1 MCSGW
6 RMHHAAAIRTV
17 GKSRSARAR
26 RTRVGAK
33 LLIRKTERGIVHE
46 DTDCVFGEVSPAHLE
61 KARKKDPPPPWID
74 DAPAAVGHPD
84 SGDIKLLAE
93 KIQASFPGDS
103 ML

>member
-1 MCSGW
+1 MQQRSGLSGN
-6 RMHHAAAIRTV
+6 RDRPGPGGLGI
-17 GKSRSARAR
+17 
-26 RTRVGAK
+26 GAK

-46 DTDCVFGEVSPAHLE
+46 DTDCVFGEVNPAHLE

-93 KIQASFPGDS
+93 KIQACFPGDS